1 MARTR
6 LLLTG
11 QEVRGHSKQLILET
25 QMLPGH
31 PGHHVATNTGDGT
44 SQVSLVG
51 RTADMGSFTATKEP
65 QISPG
70 GLQLRPPKH
79 PNGAWDQRRFLQGM
93 YKILSTAR
101 VGF

>member
-31 PGHHVATNTGDGT
+31 PGHHVATNTEDGT

-51 RTADMGSFTATKEP
+51 RMADVGSFPATKET
-65 QISPG
+65 QISLG
-70 GLQLRPPKH
+70 GLQLHPPKH
-79 PNGAWDQRRFLQGM
+79 RNGAWDQKRFLQGT
-93 YKILSTAR
+93 YKILSTAS